1 MTLLHFSLKLL
12 EILLYY
18 LKILHSHPEADC
30 SWPLGPA
37 VTLKEGMNLFLFP
50 ILRECA
56 STIFFNLLQQKLGNV
71 GHLSKHAIRA
81 VRLALMSL
89 RMTFSFTPEV
99 QITKNYCKN
108 TMKIHWCYIGKHIV
122 LT

>member
-1 MTLLHFSLKLL
+1 MYNTKENVETKKPRKKL
-12 EILLYY
+12 E
-18 LKILHSHPEADC
+18 
-30 SWPLGPA
+30 
-37 VTLKEGMNLFLFP
+37 
-50 ILRECA
+50 
-56 STIFFNLLQQKLGNV
+56 NV